1 MRVSALQYI
10 TRDNDKFSHSE
21 QAKLM
26 YTNGIDWVQIR
37 MKNATASEIEAE
49 SIKALEYARTFNSKL
64 IINDNIEITKEI
76 GAHGVHLGLKDMPVN
91 DAREYLGNDF
101 IIGGTANTIE
111 DLVLQCERGAD
122 YVGLGPFRFTTTK
135 KNLSQVIGLEGYK
148 QIVNQTLERRI
159 TIPIVAVGGITP
171 DDIDRIKDTGINGV
185 AISGAL
191 FEKYSSAQNIEKY
204 D

>member
-1 MRVSALQYI
+1 MRISTLQYI

-37 MKNATASEIEAE
+37 MKDATASEVETE

-101 IIGGTANTIE
+101 IIGGTANTFQ
-111 DLVLQCERGAD
+111 DLVLQFDRGAD

-135 KNLSQVIGLEGYK
+135 QNLSPVIGLEGYRQIVK
-148 QIVNQTLERRI
+148 QILEYGI
-159 TIPIVAVGGITP
+159 NIPIVAVGGITP
-171 DDIDRIKDTGINGV
+171 DDIEKIKETGINGV
-185 AISGAL
+185 AISAAL
-191 FEKYSSAQNIEKY
+191 LEKYT
-204 D
+204 